1 MGFFQ
6 KITFFDLSNGALWYF
21 LVKIPYK
28 KSKCKLIE
36 LWFFIHV
43 TNMQSNKS
51 KSVLNQFWRQ
61 TELGM
66 LTCDRMINDN
76 KSHMLH
82 YSMVL
87 FIFTTIFFSEVS
99 LYAKR
104 YLMQNHILH
113 YLFRYLSL
121 EVDNAFTL
129 YLTFE
134 KWNTKNISKRFH
146 VLNTPLLNV
155 SFLQDTR

>member
-1 MGFFQ
+1 
-6 KITFFDLSNGALWYF
+6 
-21 LVKIPYK
+21 
-28 KSKCKLIE
+28 
-36 LWFFIHV
+36 
-43 TNMQSNKS
+43 MQSNKS
-51 KSVLNQFWRQ
+51 KSVLNQFWLQ

-146 VLNTPLLNV
+146 VILHYWMCRSYKIRDSVNKNSASNV
-155 SFLQDTR
+155 GKYESILTSAVHNSNHSSSA